1 MTDPGAQARRLAA
14 ESLSRD
20 EPTGWFEPLYAAAD
34 GGAAVVPWD
43 RGAPHP
49 LLVEWTA
56 ARDLDGA
63 GRRAAVVGCGLGADA
78 EHIAG
83 LGFDT
88 LAFDI
93 APSAVRAAR
102 ERFPASTVRY
112 VAGDLLDPPPAWHQA
127 FDLVLESLTVQSL
140 PPALRREA
148 IAGVRGLVAP
158 GGTLVVIATAR
169 DDDGPLGGPPWPLT
183 RAEVGAF
190 ATGGLEAVGIEDR
203 RDLADA
209 MVGGWRAEFRRLR

>member
-1 MTDPGAQARRLAA
+1 MTDPEAHARQLAA

-20 EPTGWFEPLYAAAD
+20 EPTGWFELLYAAAEAD
-34 GGAAVVPWD
+34 GAVVPWD

-49 LLVEWTA
+49 LLAEWTT
-56 ARDLDGA
+56 ARRLDGT
-63 GRRAAVVGCGLGADA
+63 GRRAAVVGCGLGSDA

-102 ERFPASTVRY
+102 ERFPRSGVLY
-112 VAGDLLDPPPAWHQA
+112 VTGDLLDPPAAWHEA

-140 PPALRREA
+140 PPALRA
-148 IAGVRGLVAP
+148 AATAGVRGLVAP
-158 GGTLVVIATAR
+158 GGTLLVIATAR
-169 DDDGPLGGPPWPLT
+169 DGDGPVSGPPWPLT
-183 RAEVGAF
+183 GTDVEAF
-190 ATGGLEAVGIEDR
+190 AAGGLEAVRVDELGDR
-203 RDLADA
+203 TDA
-209 MVGGWRAEFRRLR
+209 SPHRWRAEFRRPR